1 MDIEDKNKGM
11 DEIIEILNDLSKK
24 INNVFYIIIGDGD
37 DKRRLE
43 LKAKKLKVDHLILFL
58 GNISEKKKEA
68 YLFIR
73 ACYGYAWQ

>member
-58 GNISEKKKEA
+58 GNISEKKRSI
-68 YLFIR
+68 FIH
-73 ACYGYAWQ
+73 

>member
-1 MDIEDKNKGM
+1 MIYQ
-11 DEIIEILNDLSKK
+11 KK
-24 INNVFYIIIGDGD
+24 LTMFFYIIIGDGD

-58 GNISEKKKEA
+58 GNISEKKKA

-73 ACYGYAWQ
+73 ACYGYAKEVLIGIHIDL

>member
-58 GNISEKKKEA
+58 GNISEKKEA